1 MESYRLPPLPP
12 KPCPII
18 SLQKHRGAGPS
29 SILRSLSAVSHLP
42 YTLPSSVSCKSFA
55 CHFYANSASRTVL
68 RDENRRRVHQQFP
81 FRNLRLSTH
90 HFTELLSFHTLAHS
104 FAPRKKSTLLFSI
117 HSALFVKNTRV
128 GEGSMLT
135 TGPSSERARFFRRSA
150 FSRFV
155 SVSSVFSPHSVL
167 LILKFVVR
175 RAKMLSSV
183 AIPSDVWV
191 ICFWLRLRRAVLNRC
206 FSLDLNCRLSTLPPL
221 PPLRPFASPNRSA
234 RIRMETP

>member
-29 SILRSLSAVSHLP
+29 SILRSLSAISHLP

-55 CHFYANSASRTVL
+55 CHFYASSASRTVL

-117 HSALFVKNTRV
+117 HSALFVKNSRV

-135 TGPSSERARFFRRSA
+135 IGPSSER
-150 FSRFV
+150 
-155 SVSSVFSPHSVL
+155 SVFPPQRVFSFHL
-167 LILKFVVR
+167 RELRILPALCTTNPQIRCAPRKNAIVR
-175 RAKMLSSV
+175 RNTFRCMGHLLLV
-183 AIPSDVWV
+183 AAPP
-191 ICFWLRLRRAVLNRC
+191 RC
-206 FSLDLNCRLSTLPPL
+206 VESLFFFGPQLSTVNLPPA
-221 PPLRPFASPNRSA
+221 PPAPPICLSQQ
-234 RIRMETP
+234 EC

>member
-135 TGPSSERARFFRRSA
+135 IGPSSERSVFPPQRVFSFHLRELRVSNSARSA
-150 FSRFV
+150 PNGCKART
-155 SVSSVFSPHSVL
+155 
-167 LILKFVVR
+167 R
-175 RAKMLSSV
+175 
-183 AIPSDVWV
+183 
-191 ICFWLRLRRAVLNRC
+191 
-206 FSLDLNCRLSTLPPL
+206 
-221 PPLRPFASPNRSA
+221 RPFHCLGCPSRSSNSCKVVCSSTPASASR
-234 RIRMETP
+234 

>member
-18 SLQKHRGAGPS
+18 SLQKHRGAGPC
-29 SILRSLSAVSHLP
+29 SISPITLRC
-42 YTLPSSVSCKSFA
+42 LPSSVHTPKFRILQSFA
-55 CHFYANSASRTVL
+55 CHFYA
-68 RDENRRRVHQQFP
+68 
-81 FRNLRLSTH
+81 TH
-90 HFTELLSFHTLAHS
+90 HFTEFLSFHTLAHS

-206 FSLDLNCRLSTLPPL
+206 FSLDLNCRLSTFPPL